1 MREGRNIEMTERW
14 TIQVSSAFKTLGVP
28 NLPIDMGL
36 TRIGRL
42 ALAIVLDFPSG
53 R

>member
-1 MREGRNIEMTERW
+1 MTERW
-14 TIQVSSAFKTLGVP
+14 DDSGFFCFKTLGVP

-42 ALAIVLDFPSG
+42 ALSIASAVLDFPSG
-53 R
+53 T

>member
-1 MREGRNIEMTERW
+1 MDD
-14 TIQVSSAFKTLGVP
+14 SDFFCFKTLGVP

-42 ALAIVLDFPSG
+42 A
-53 R
+53 